1 MGIVGASGTGYIKH
15 GKKSYECLNYSKYR
29 TVRCTYHS
37 VSEEYILENFKILLL
52 NLRKE
57 YKDLLKGINLEA
69 RKKKSKNNKEIV
81 KTKLEKAKKEYGIMQ
96 SQKIKEMA
104 ESKTDGEKSLVEET
118 YTKMIDNKVKE
129 ITELNNTLQYLSTET
144 EENKTQKIK
153 KAIEYFDEIIKSDN
167 PSKEVLSQVLDSVV
181 LNGGRNIE
189 FKLKMNI
196 DKASC

>member
-1 MGIVGASGTGYIKH
+1 M
-15 GKKSYECLNYSKYR
+15 KY
-29 TVRCTYHS
+29 
-37 VSEEYILENFKILLL
+37 K
-52 NLRKE
+52 
-57 YKDLLKGINLEA
+57 
-69 RKKKSKNNKEIV
+69 
-81 KTKLEKAKKEYGIMQ
+81 
-96 SQKIKEMA
+96 KIKEMA
-104 ESKTDGEKSLVEET
+104 EYKTDGEKSLVEET

-196 DKASC
+196 DKLI